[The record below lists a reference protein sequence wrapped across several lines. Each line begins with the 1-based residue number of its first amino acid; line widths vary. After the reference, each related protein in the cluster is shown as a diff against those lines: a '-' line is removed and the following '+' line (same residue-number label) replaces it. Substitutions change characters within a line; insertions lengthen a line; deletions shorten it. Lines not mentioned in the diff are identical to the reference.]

1 MSISDHCTVHTA
13 QLSVLGVR
21 NLEVDVDCT
30 QHDRSVTDQCLVFK
44 LGVVMT
50 EHARSDTGNDAKV
63 EKGKNLGERMCR
75 FLSSQIG
82 CGPVAWLPNT
92 TTHLACFISSLAP
105 ASSQIASFN
114 RSHVV
119 IVTHRKNWQVHIWS
133 EVLWVISKK
142 EKLQQQSF
150 SVNSALLYLC
160 PAKTYNLFISLCCKY
175 DLCTSRGQLVGWI
188 HSRGLSFLNKGTV
201 QPLPLQASQLNGRE
215 SGWTVG
221 GGE

>member
-1 MSISDHCTVHTA
+1 MSISDNCTVHTA

-30 QHDRSVTDQCLVFK
+30 QHDRSVTDQCLV
-44 LGVVMT
+44 G
-50 EHARSDTGNDAKV
+50 RSDTGNDARG

-119 IVTHRKNWQVHIWS
+119 IVTHRK
-133 EVLWVISKK
+133 K
-142 EKLQQQSF
+142 
-150 SVNSALLYLC
+150 
-160 PAKTYNLFISLCCKY
+160 CKFAS
-175 DLCTSRGQLVGWI
+175 DLRFCG
-188 HSRGLSFLNKGTV
+188 
-201 QPLPLQASQLNGRE
+201 
-215 SGWTVG
+215 
-221 GGE
+221 

>member
-30 QHDRSVTDQCLVFK
+30 QHDRSDQCLVFK

-50 EHARSDTGNDAKV
+50 EHARSDTGNDARG

-105 ASSQIASFN
+105 ASSQIDSFN

-119 IVTHRKNWQVHIWS
+119 VVTHRKKCKFASDLRFCGWS
-133 EVLWVISKK
+133 QKK
-142 EKLQQQSF
+142 IVWEKLQQQSF
-150 SVNSALLYLC
+150 SVNSALLYLP
-160 PAKTYNLFISLCCKY
+160 PAKTLL
-175 DLCTSRGQLVGWI
+175 
-188 HSRGLSFLNKGTV
+188 
-201 QPLPLQASQLNGRE
+201 
-215 SGWTVG
+215 
-221 GGE
+221 

>member
-30 QHDRSVTDQCLVFK
+30 QHDRSDQWLVFK

-50 EHARSDTGNDAKV
+50 EHARSDTGNDAKG

-150 SVNSALLYLC
+150 SVNSALLYLP

-215 SGWTVG
+215 SGWTDR

>member
-30 QHDRSVTDQCLVFK
+30 QHDRSDQCLVFK

-50 EHARSDTGNDAKV
+50 EHARSDTGNDAKG

-142 EKLQQQSF
+142 EKFQQQSF
-150 SVNSALLYLC
+150 SVNSALLYLP
-160 PAKTYNLFISLCCKY
+160 PAKTYNLFIILCCKY

-215 SGWTVG
+215 SGWTDR

>member
-1 MSISDHCTVHTA
+1 MSWLHHMSISDNCTVHTA
-13 QLSVLGVR
+13 QLSVLGVG

-30 QHDRSVTDQCLVFK
+30 QHDRSVSDQCLVFK

-50 EHARSDTGNDAKV
+50 ARGRSDTGNDARG

-119 IVTHRKNWQVHIWS
+119 VVTHRKKCKFASDLRFCGWS
-133 EVLWVISKK
+133 QKK
-142 EKLQQQSF
+142 RNYSNNPLVWTRRYCTCLQLKLITC
-150 SVNSALLYLC
+150 L
-160 PAKTYNLFISLCCKY
+160 
-175 DLCTSRGQLVGWI
+175 
-188 HSRGLSFLNKGTV
+188 
-201 QPLPLQASQLNGRE
+201 
-215 SGWTVG
+215 
-221 GGE
+221 